1 MVKSPLGAI
10 MRQRL
15 WTACAVFFAHL
26 LVLLFPS
33 IVTLVP
39 SDGHTRFDVAP
50 GVSPLGFL

>member
-1 MVKSPLGAI
+1 

-39 SDGHTRFDVAP
+39 SDGHTRFDLAP